1 MTDEPRNLSSDCIT
15 RAKVTMLAPSP
26 YSPLSSSDS
35 RRRRATSSRRPV
47 QSLGGR
53 RCGFS
58 NDRKVS
64 VPSSGSPGVVYLG
77 VGTGEVVREGIIAT
91 ASRVG
96 ARVIGGAHGKDQG
109 TTPLVPKYQQ
119 KVHELNIQFAS
130 LDQPL
135 SLQLSLRAGA
145 QHDTDQYKE
154 LSWKYS
160 NTRT

>member
-1 MTDEPRNLSSDCIT
+1 MTGEPRNLSSDCIT
-15 RAKVTMLAPSP
+15 RAKVTMPAPSP

-64 VPSSGSPGVVYLG
+64 VPSSGSPGVVHVG
-77 VGTGEVVREGIIAT
+77 KGTGEGVVAT

-96 ARVIGGAHGKDQG
+96 ARVIGEVQGKDRG
-109 TTPLVPKYQQ
+109 TTLQSTSIKYMSSISSSP
-119 KVHELNIQFAS
+119 VLTSPYHYSYHAEPRPSTI
-130 LDQPL
+130 
-135 SLQLSLRAGA
+135 R
-145 QHDTDQYKE
+145 YRE
-154 LSWKYS
+154 LS
-160 NTRT
+160 

>member
-15 RAKVTMLAPSP
+15 RAKVTMPAPSP
-26 YSPLSSSDS
+26 FSLLSSSDS
-35 RRRRATSSRRPV
+35 CCRKASWPQTSSRRPV
-47 QSLGGR
+47 RSLGGR
-53 RCGFS
+53 RCEFS

-154 LSWKYS
+154 LS
-160 NTRT
+160 